1 MIAPAMSFLSTCL
14 RCSLIF
20 FNSLELIT
28 LFVETKIIQLLQ
40 IKKVFFNYLFN
51 GNKNAPRQ
59 YPEAFNTQF

>member
-28 LFVETKIIQLLQ
+28 LFVETKIIQLAQ
-40 IKKVFFNYLFN
+40 IKKVFFTIIYLTVTKMPLDN
-51 GNKNAPRQ
+51 I
-59 YPEAFNTQF
+59 